1 MEEGVAA
8 LASLTHVCIWAE
20 HGWTHITAEEAA
32 QRFPSGTIS
41 ANSGLFMCD
50 LCNQY
55 VTLTDGEQ
63 RGRYF
68 RHSAYEIS
76 KNCPERTFGSGYTPK
91 IEPGAHTLPIRLT
104 KCDDFSLEIGMLLI
118 PAEILERQ
126 TQRTFSVHPQG
137 SVGESWRYSF
147 ERLLENGVTYVSIG
161 DEPAESYRID
171 CAPELRP

>member
-91 IEPGAHTLPIRLT
+91 IEPV
-104 KCDDFSLEIGMLLI
+104 
-118 PAEILERQ
+118 
-126 TQRTFSVHPQG
+126 RT
-137 SVGESWRYSF
+137 RYLS
-147 ERLLENGVTYVSIG
+147 
-161 DEPAESYRID
+161 D
-171 CAPELRP
+171 